1 MINFVVC
8 FDKNYNDVAYLFL
21 HTLLKSVSEKINI
34 YIVHQDPS
42 SFDHIEEKIS
52 SYDKLNKLEI
62 YKFDYDLST
71 IQETLYGHI
80 SEATYYRLFLNKYL
94 PDDLDYILYVD
105 ADIICYRDP
114 IPLIK
119 EEIKKLSKS
128 EHILS
133 ARTEVFREKEIEPH
147 WERLGLKGDR
157 YFNAGVLCI
166 HYKEWLKK
174 DMFQILLNEMIEKK
188 HNLLYWDQDLMNIVF
203 DDRYIELNKSL
214 NFELFITKDNVNKS
228 LVEHL
233 GQDNLDTMSLIHY
246 QGSMKPWTVRAAFNK
261 RSIFYH
267 DAYYELFN
275 KKYKIVNSW
284 KVSTLTQLF
293 NGIFKLYIKNLRY
306 PLSFIYIV
314 ILSLFKPTK

>member
-8 FDKNYNDVAYLFL
+8 FDENYNDVAYLFL

-42 SFDHIEEKIS
+42 SFEHIREKICL
-52 SYDKLNKLEI
+52 YDNLNNLDI
-62 YKFDYDLST
+62 FKFDSDLSE
-71 IQETLYGHI
+71 IQDTLYGHI

-94 PDDLDYILYVD
+94 PNDLDYILYVD

-119 EEIKKLSKS
+119 EEIEKLSKS
-128 EHILS
+128 KYIIS
-133 ARTEVFREKEIEPH
+133 ARTEVLREKEIEPH

-166 HYKEWLKK
+166 NYKEWLKK
-174 DMFQILLNEMIEKK
+174 DIFQILLKDVTKK
-188 HNLLYWDQDLMNIVF
+188 KDKLLYWDQDLLNIVF
-203 DDRYIELNKSL
+203 DDKYIELNKSL
-214 NFELFITKDNVNKS
+214 NFEVYITKDNVNKS
-228 LVEHL
+228 IIEHL
-233 GQDNLDTMSLIHY
+233 GQDNLDTMSFIHY

-275 KKYKIVNSW
+275 KKYNIVNTW
-284 KVSTLTQLF
+284 KINTITQLF
-293 NGIFKLYIKNLRY
+293 KGIFKLYIKNLRY

>member
-8 FDKNYNDVAYLFL
+8 FDENYNDVAYLFL

-34 YIVHQDPS
+34 FIVHKNPS
-42 SFDHIEEKIS
+42 SFEHIYEKICL
-52 SYDKLNKLEI
+52 YDNLNNLEI
-62 YKFDYDLST
+62 FKFDSDLSE
-71 IQETLYGHI
+71 IQDTLYGHI

-94 PDDLDYILYVD
+94 PDNLDYILYVD

-128 EHILS
+128 KYILS

-166 HYKEWLKK
+166 NYKEWLKK
-174 DMFQILLNEMIEKK
+174 DMFQILLNEMMKK
-188 HNLLYWDQDLMNIVF
+188 KNNLLYWDQDLMNIVF
-203 DDRYIELNKSL
+203 DDKYIELNKSL

-228 LVEHL
+228 VIEHL

-275 KKYKIVNSW
+275 KKYKIVTSW
-284 KVSTLTQLF
+284 KVGTLTQLF

-306 PLSFIYIV
+306 PLTFIYIV
-314 ILSLFKPTK
+314 ILSLFKRTK

>member
-8 FDKNYNDVAYLFL
+8 FDENYNDVAYLFL

-34 YIVHQDPS
+34 FIVHQDPS

-94 PDDLDYILYVD
+94 PNDLDYILYVD

-119 EEIKKLSKS
+119 EEIEKLSKS
-128 EHILS
+128 EYIIS

-166 HYKEWLKK
+166 NYKEWLKK
-174 DMFQILLNEMIEKK
+174 DIFQILLKDVIKK
-188 HNLLYWDQDLMNIVF
+188 KDKLLYWDQDLLNIVF
-203 DDRYIELNKSL
+203 DDKYIELNKSL
-214 NFELFITKDNVNKS
+214 NFEVYITKDNVNKS
-228 LVEHL
+228 IIEHL
-233 GQDNLDTMSLIHY
+233 GQDNLDTMSFIHY

-284 KVSTLTQLF
+284 KINTIAQLF
-293 NGIFKLYIKNLRY
+293 KGIFKLYIKNLRY

>member
-1 MINFVVC
+1 MILITFYMLMPIS
-8 FDKNYNDVAYLFL
+8 FATETQYRLLKRKLKNYLNLNTYFLLELKFLERRRLSLTGKDWDLKVIGILMLEYCVYIIRVAKKR
-21 HTLLKSVSEKINI
+21 HVS
-34 YIVHQDPS
+34 DS
-42 SFDHIEEKIS
+42 
-52 SYDKLNKLEI
+52 
-62 YKFDYDLST
+62 
-71 IQETLYGHI
+71 
-80 SEATYYRLFLNKYL
+80 
-94 PDDLDYILYVD
+94 
-105 ADIICYRDP
+105 
-114 IPLIK
+114 
-119 EEIKKLSKS
+119 
-128 EHILS
+128 
-133 ARTEVFREKEIEPH
+133 
-147 WERLGLKGDR
+147 
-157 YFNAGVLCI
+157 
-166 HYKEWLKK
+166 
-174 DMFQILLNEMIEKK
+174 LNEMIEKK

-306 PLSFIYIV
+306 LYRLYTS
-314 ILSLFKPTK
+314 

>member
-8 FDKNYNDVAYLFL
+8 FDENYNDVAYLFL

-34 YIVHQDPS
+34 FIVHQNPA
-42 SFDHIEEKIS
+42 SFEHIKEKICL
-52 SYDKLNKLEI
+52 YDNLNKLDI
-62 YKFDYDLST
+62 FKFDNDLSE
-71 IQETLYGHI
+71 IQSTLYGHI
-80 SEATYYRLFLNKYL
+80 SEATYYRLFLNEYL
-94 PDDLDYILYVD
+94 PNDLDYIIYVD

-128 EHILS
+128 KYIIS

-166 HYKEWLKK
+166 NYKKWLLK
-174 DMFQILLNEMIEKK
+174 DMSQILLKEMGKK
-188 HNLLYWDQDLMNIVF
+188 KDNLLYWDQDLMNIVI
-203 DDRYIELNKSL
+203 DDKYIELNNSL
-214 NFELFITKDNVNKS
+214 NFGLFLAPDNVNFS
-228 LVEHL
+228 LIDHF
-233 GQDNLDTMSLIHY
+233 GQDGLDTMSLLHY
-246 QGSMKPWTVRAAFNK
+246 TGSIKPWTVRAAFNK

-275 KKYKIVNSW
+275 KKYNIVNSW

-293 NGIFKLYIKNLRY
+293 KGIFKLYIKNLRY

>member
-8 FDKNYNDVAYLFL
+8 FDENYNDVAYLFL

-34 YIVHQDPS
+34 FIVHQNPS
-42 SFDHIEEKIS
+42 SFEHIQKKICL
-52 SYDKLNKLEI
+52 YDNLNNLDI
-62 YKFDYDLST
+62 FKFDSDLRE
-71 IQETLYGHI
+71 IQDTLYGHI
-80 SEATYYRLFLNKYL
+80 SEATYYRLFLNRYL

-128 EHILS
+128 KYILS

-147 WERLGLKGDR
+147 WERLGIKGDR

-166 HYKEWLKK
+166 NYKEWLKK
-174 DMFQILLNEMIEKK
+174 DMFQILLNEMVEKK
-188 HNLLYWDQDLMNIVF
+188 DNLLYWDQDLMNIVF
-203 DDRYIELNKSL
+203 DDEYIELNKSL
-214 NFELFITKDNVNKS
+214 NFELFITKDNLNKS
-228 LVEHL
+228 LIEHL

-293 NGIFKLYIKNLRY
+293 NGIFKLHIKNLRY

-314 ILSLFKPTK
+314 ILSLFKRTK